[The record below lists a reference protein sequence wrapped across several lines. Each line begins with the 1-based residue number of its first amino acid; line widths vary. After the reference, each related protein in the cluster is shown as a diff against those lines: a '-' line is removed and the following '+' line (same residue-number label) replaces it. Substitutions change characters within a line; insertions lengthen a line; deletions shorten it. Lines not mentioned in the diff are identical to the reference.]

1 MHTYTLNCMSLNCTS
16 IFTYITYISDISMH
30 RKRSLK
36 GTRNLLRNP
45 LIVRIISLRLA
56 PSLCCSNARGCR
68 ASQILCISTALNK
81 GYNHI
86 FNYDHIMLHAPSVIH
101 KNITQYIVTRQVQL
115 TFYTIK
121 FIIISYLKCRGY
133 KVFCAH
139 IWANSGSFPTYECA
153 HVNSDLLTL
162 ISYDIYKQF
171 YYI

>member
-1 MHTYTLNCMSLNCTS
+1 MHTYILNCMSLNCTS

-86 FNYDHIMLHAPSVIH
+86 FNYDHIMLHALSVIH
-101 KNITQYIVTRQVQL
+101 QKY
-115 TFYTIK
+115 YTIYCYTSSTID
-121 FIIISYLKCRGY
+121 FL
-133 KVFCAH
+133 
-139 IWANSGSFPTYECA
+139 
-153 HVNSDLLTL
+153 
-162 ISYDIYKQF
+162 
-171 YYI
+171 YY

>member
-1 MHTYTLNCMSLNCTS
+1 MHTYILNCMSV
-16 IFTYITYISDISMH
+16 FTYITYISDISMH

-45 LIVRIISLRLA
+45 LIVRIISLRLALLSSGFPQDLA

-101 KNITQYIVTRQVQL
+101 KNITQYIVTRQV
-115 TFYTIK
+115 
-121 FIIISYLKCRGY
+121 
-133 KVFCAH
+133 
-139 IWANSGSFPTYECA
+139 
-153 HVNSDLLTL
+153 
-162 ISYDIYKQF
+162 
-171 YYI
+171 

>member
-1 MHTYTLNCMSLNCTS
+1 MHTYTLNCMSV
-16 IFTYITYISDISMH
+16 FTYITYISDISMH

-121 FIIISYLKCRGY
+121 FIIISYLNVGFIKYFVLIYGR
-133 KVFCAH
+133 
-139 IWANSGSFPTYECA
+139 IQSLSPTM
-153 HVNSDLLTL
+153 SKLM
-162 ISYDIYKQF
+162 
-171 YYI
+171 